1 MPIRLAIA
9 LTASSVLLAL
19 AAPAH
24 SQVIDLGK
32 YSDFT
37 PFQERWLTTEPRDP
51 SVEWLTAYGGRLYDN
66 WIELVG
72 RAAPR
77 GEHPSYPDSGKA
89 TGPNTWRCK
98 ECHGW
103 DYNGSDGAYGNPS
116 SSHYT
121 GIKGIRAHAAGDP
134 LEVVRILRDKTHGL
148 DERMLPKYMAERIAL
163 FVTRGQIRTEDY
175 LNPDRTPNGEP
186 EKGRPIFQNLCA
198 VCHGYDGKSIN
209 FGSETEPEYLGTV
222 AEENPAEL
230 LHKAR
235 NGHPGSI
242 MPAQIWV
249 EIQKLVDVAAYA
261 RTLPKE

>member
-1 MPIRLAIA
+1 MSVR
-9 LTASSVLLAL
+9 SVLHVIAFLVL
-19 AAPAH
+19 VILGAPAH
-24 SQVIDLGK
+24 AQNVDLGK

-51 SVEWLTAYGGRLYDN
+51 SAEWLTAYGGRLYDN
-66 WIELVG
+66 WMELVG
-72 RAAPR
+72 RGAPR
-77 GEHPSYPDSGKA
+77 GEHPAYPATGKA
-89 TGPNTWRCK
+89 KGPNTWRCK

-103 DYNGSDGAYGNPS
+103 DYNGRDGAYGDTS

-121 GIKGIRAHAAGDP
+121 GIKGIRAYAGGDP
-134 LEVVRILRDKTHGL
+134 REVVGILRDETHGL
-148 DERMLPKYMAERIAL
+148 DEHILPKYAAERLAL
-163 FVTRGQIRTEDY
+163 FVTRGQIRPEEY
-175 LNPDRTPNGEP
+175 LTSDGSPNGDP
-186 EKGRPIFQNLCA
+186 QKGRAVYQNLCA

-209 FGSETEPEYLGTV
+209 FGSDTEPEYLGTV

-235 NGHPGSI
+235 NGNPGSI

-249 EIQKLVDVAAYA
+249 DIETLVDVAAYA

>member
-1 MPIRLAIA
+1 M
-9 LTASSVLLAL
+9 LTRSAFAVTAFSAFLAL
-19 AAPAH
+19 GAPAH
-24 SQVIDLGK
+24 AQDVDLGK

-37 PFQERWLTTEPRDP
+37 PFQERWLTTEPREP
-51 SVEWLTAYGGRLYDN
+51 SPEWLTAYGGRLYDN
-66 WIELVG
+66 WMELVG
-72 RAAPR
+72 GAVPR
-77 GEHPSYPDSGKA
+77 GKHPAYPASGKA
-89 TGPNTWRCK
+89 VGPNTWRCK

-103 DYNGSDGAYGNPS
+103 DYNGKDGAYGDPA

-121 GIKGIRAHAAGDP
+121 GIKGIRAYAGGDP
-134 LEVVRILRDKTHGL
+134 RAVIRILRDKTHGL
-148 DERMLPKYMAERIAL
+148 DEATLPDPAAERIAL
-163 FVTRGQIRTEDY
+163 FVTRGQIRPEDF
-175 LNPDRTPNGEP
+175 LKPDGTPNGDP
-186 EKGRPIFQNLCA
+186 VKGRGVFQNLCA

-209 FGSETEPEYLGTV
+209 FGSESQPEYLGTV

-249 EIQKLVDVAAYA
+249 EMQRLVDIAAYA